1 MGADYPI
8 RRKTVFFIVLI
19 LMTLVLLF
27 NQQFRFNISNK
38 IKLIMKIYFL
48 EFKTDNLLHIRYS
61 TNFFFKYFRFI
72 QKSVLWSNKLGDNH
86 LANTM
91 LTQSMIIVFMKMV
104 PRKRSQLYRGGQF
117 YWWRKPEKTTDLS
130 QVTDKLYHIY
140 VI

>member
-1 MGADYPI
+1 
-8 RRKTVFFIVLI
+8 
-19 LMTLVLLF
+19 MTLVLLF

-38 IKLIMKIYFL
+38 IKLIMKIFFL

>member
-1 MGADYPI
+1 
-8 RRKTVFFIVLI
+8 
-19 LMTLVLLF
+19 MTLVLLF